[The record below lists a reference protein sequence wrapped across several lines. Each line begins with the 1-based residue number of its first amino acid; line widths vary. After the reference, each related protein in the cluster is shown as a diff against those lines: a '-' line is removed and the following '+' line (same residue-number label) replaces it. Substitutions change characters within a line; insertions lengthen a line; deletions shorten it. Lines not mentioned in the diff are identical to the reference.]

1 MSVDVSGIKSNS
13 ALLNS
18 ALNLIGM
25 PGDCTAFVEQA
36 LRNIGYDVPDLGP
49 MQFGGY
55 GTVFS
60 DPDQVQPGDIMM
72 RGNHVAI
79 YAGSGLA
86 AQGGI
91 GGTSVL
97 TSIAADPHS
106 YALFVRVG

>member
-1 MSVDVSGIKSNS
+1 
-13 ALLNS
+13 
-18 ALNLIGM
+18 
-25 PGDCTAFVEQA
+25 
-36 LRNIGYDVPDLGP
+36 
-49 MQFGGY
+49 
-55 GTVFS
+55 VFS

-79 YAGSGLA
+79 YAGNGLA

-97 TSIAADPHS
+97 TSISADPHS